1 MWRVRGGAGHCPHQ
15 LLVLEFPTERERD
28 AREGRGL
35 LSAED
40 LATGSARLGAEMGA
54 LGEPVLV
61 GVSIISLLLLSHC
74 TLKHSFARDMMR
86 QELCVTR

>member
-1 MWRVRGGAGHCPHQ
+1 MLGAGRVTARPQ
-15 LLVLEFPTERERD
+15 LLVLEIPTERERD

-35 LSAED
+35 LSAGG
-40 LATGSARLGAEMGA
+40 LAPAHARLGAEIGA

-74 TLKHSFARDMMR
+74 TL
-86 QELCVTR
+86 

>member
-1 MWRVRGGAGHCPHQ
+1 MSRAGLTCAGGGRVTARPQ

-28 AREGRGL
+28 ARERRGL
-35 LSAED
+35 LSAGD
-40 LATGSARLGAEMGA
+40 LAPGSARLGAEMGA

-74 TLKHSFARDMMR
+74 TL
-86 QELCVTR
+86 